1 MNSVTTANAL
11 ATYVVRHADDNV
23 VLGQRLAEYISRAPE
38 LEEDLAIG
46 NLALDHIGVADHMFT
61 YAAQIEGGGRS
72 GDDLVMLRS
81 EREYTNLLLV
91 EQRHDGF
98 GDLMAR
104 QFLFDAYQLP
114 FWEALSASTDETI
127 AGIAQ
132 RAAKEARYHLR
143 HSSMWITRLGD
154 GTDESHERIQAS
166 IDRLW
171 RFTAEMFESDDL
183 DREMTTTG
191 VGIDPSTLKD
201 AWESTVD
208 AVLEEATLTR
218 PEDTFQTSGGRT
230 GMHTEYLGPMLAEM
244 QWLPRSMPGLSW

>member
-1 MNSVTTANAL
+1 MTAVTTQNAL

-46 NLALDHIGVADHMFT
+46 NLALDHIGVAEHLFT
-61 YAAQIEGGGRS
+61 YAAKIDGGDLS
-72 GDDLVMLRS
+72 GDDLVMFRS
-81 EREYTNLLLV
+81 ERDYTNLLLV

-98 GDLMAR
+98 DDLIAR

-114 FWEALSASTDETI
+114 FWEALSASNDETI

-143 HSSMWITRLGD
+143 HSSMWMVRLGD
-154 GTDESHERIQAS
+154 GTPESHTRIQAS

-171 RFTAEMFESDDL
+171 RFTSEMFETDDL
-183 DREMTTTG
+183 DREMVESGLG
-191 VGIDPSTLKD
+191 VDTSSLRET
-201 AWESTVD
+201 WESSVD

-218 PEDTFQTSGGRT
+218 PQDSFQTSGGRS

-244 QWLPRSMPGLSW
+244 QWLQRSQPGMSW